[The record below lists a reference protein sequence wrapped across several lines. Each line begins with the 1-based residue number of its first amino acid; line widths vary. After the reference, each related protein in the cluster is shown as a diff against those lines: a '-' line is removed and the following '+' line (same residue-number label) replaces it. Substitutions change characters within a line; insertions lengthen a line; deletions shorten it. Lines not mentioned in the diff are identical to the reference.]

1 MLKRY
6 ADLKVFLRI
15 HNRHSLSGRCTTP
28 DTSIGSLSLRERAGV
43 RGMASKRSTDLYLLR
58 IHNRLFFSGRCT
70 TPDTSV
76 SSLSLRERAGVRGA
90 VSKRS
95 TDLNAPY

>member
-43 RGMASKRSTDLYLLR
+43 RVAFAVRVGLDVGNAFSRMLSGDDHVRETSWQITTAS
-58 IHNRLFFSGRCT
+58 C
-70 TPDTSV
+70 
-76 SSLSLRERAGVRGA
+76 
-90 VSKRS
+90 
-95 TDLNAPY
+95 

>member
-15 HNRHSLSGRCTTP
+15 HNRLG
-28 DTSIGSLSLRERAGV
+28 L
-43 RGMASKRSTDLYLLR
+43 
-58 IHNRLFFSGRCT
+58 SGRCT

-76 SSLSLRERAGVRGA
+76 SPLSLRERAGVRVAFDVRVGLD
-90 VSKRS
+90 VG
-95 TDLNAPY
+95 NALRRMLSGDDHVRETPWLTTIANC